1 MASSSSSSINLQ
13 SKAYDVF
20 ISFKGTDIRDGF
32 LSHFQKELKQNQ
44 IDVFVD
50 EELEKGEEISSSL
63 LAKIEESYLS
73 VVIFSENYAYSPWC
87 LDELVK
93 ILECNIEME
102 QMILPVFY
110 GVDPADVQELKGS
123 YAGALGKYKEE
134 SNYDSNKVDTW
145 INALKKISNLSGWD
159 SRTIK

>member
-123 YAGALGKYKEE
+123 YGGALGKYKEE